1 MECEPQGLHSEAGRG
16 LLAPL
21 HPIPGAYRG
30 YRMRSRRPALGL
42 ALGLAAFLLSGSANA
57 SAQGQLDQLARTTP
71 EQRAKIQ
78 TLVMKEKLSLT
89 EQQLPAVEKINLDTA
104 TAMQP
109 VLESTDGPLIKMRKA
124 REVESRRDTA
134 LQQALQPA
142 QYQQWLATKEAIRQ
156 KAEEKLMEKKAG
168 GGPS

>member
-1 MECEPQGLHSEAGRG
+1 
-16 LLAPL
+16 
-21 HPIPGAYRG
+21 
-30 YRMRSRRPALGL
+30 MRSRRPALGPSL
-42 ALGLAAFLLSGSANA
+42 ALAALLLFGSAAA
-57 SAQGQLDQLARTTP
+57 SAQGQLDQLAKTTP

-78 TLVMKEKLSLT
+78 TLVMKEKLSLGDP
-89 EQQLPAVEKINLDTA
+89 QLPAVEKINLDTA

-109 VLESTDGPLIKMRKA
+109 VLESSDGPLIKMRKA
-124 REVESRRDTA
+124 REIESQRDA
-134 LQQALQPA
+134 SLQQTLQPA